1 MANLKTPTPSSHVS
15 TWVDKETFFNEEI
28 VYQNLAEQD
37 SDDGNSQKAN
47 RIIVMPLDES
57 GEEHRGDIFLF
68 NSFLN
73 FFVFYNCASHLLPN

>member
-37 SDDGNSQKAN
+37 PMME
-47 RIIVMPLDES
+47 IVKKQTES
-57 GEEHRGDIFLF
+57 LLCLWMNLVRSTEVIFF
-68 NSFLN
+68 SSIHF
-73 FFVFYNCASHLLPN
+73 